1 MGEEQ
6 HGTRVP
12 EPPSPVAPDLVLVA
26 EADRLG
32 PALAALPGDGH
43 DADPVGV
50 DVERAD
56 ADNYHRHAALVQ
68 VGVAG
73 TCVLI
78 DALALAAMPELD
90 ALLGARLPV
99 LHAAVNDVAPLA
111 ARGVTPPRLADTAV
125 AAALLGR
132 PTGLDALL
140 DEVLGVRLT
149 AEKER
154 FQRADWSRRPLP
166 DDMLAYAAGD
176 VVHLPALW
184 TALADELAA
193 AGRTAWYEE
202 ELAAAL
208 AAAATDTRDWRRVRG
223 VGRLGPRAQQ
233 VARAL
238 WETRED
244 LARDRDVAPNL
255 LLHDTA
261 ILALAA
267 EPPGTARQ
275 LARRGRRRRPIA
287 PDEAELLMD
296 AVTRGLATDPPPRDP
311 DRRRWTDEDDRAF
324 ARLRT
329 ARSEV
334 AEELGLDPGVLC
346 PSKVLKDAVRADPAD
361 EAALCAAAG
370 LRPWQRT
377 LLGPT
382 LWDAYREA

>member
-1 MGEEQ
+1 VGEDTD
-6 HGTRVP
+6 GTRAPV
-12 EPPSPVAPDLVLVA
+12 PPSAAPDLVLVA
-26 EADRLG
+26 DRDRVA
-32 PALAALPGDGH
+32 PALADLSGTV
-43 DADPVGV
+43 VGV

-68 VGVAG
+68 VGVVG

-78 DALALAAMPELD
+78 DGLALDELPELD
-90 ALLGARLPV
+90 AFLGDRLPV

-111 ARGVTPPRLADTAV
+111 SRGVAPARLADTAV

-140 DEVLGVRLT
+140 GEVLEVRLT

-154 FQRADWSRRPLP
+154 FQRADWAQRPLP

-184 TALADELAA
+184 SALEGELAT
-193 AGRTAWYEE
+193 AGRTTWYVQ

-223 VGRLGPRAQQ
+223 VGRLAPRAQE

-238 WETRED
+238 WEAREQ

-255 LLHDTA
+255 LLHEQS
-261 ILALAA
+261 ILALAT
-267 EPPGTARQ
+267 EPPTTAKQ

-287 PDEAELLMD
+287 EDEAEALMD
-296 AVTRGLATDPPPRDP
+296 AVTRGLEAEPPPRDP
-311 DRRRWTDEDDRAF
+311 DRRRWTDQDDRAF
-324 ARLRT
+324 DRLRT
-329 ARSEV
+329 ARADV
-334 AEELGLDPGVLC
+334 AADLGLDPGVLC
-346 PSKVLKDAVRADPAD
+346 PSKVLKEAVRLDPQD
-361 EAALCAAAG
+361 EAALCDAAG
-370 LRPWQRT
+370 LRPWQRE
-377 LLGPT
+377 LLGDV
-382 LWDAYREA
+382 LWTAYRDA